1 MYLYLLRRLYTK
13 PVFLKTKTTFRASKS
28 VVVKVIVRYNF
39 RGCKEHFF
47 DDQFSRPETNK
58 SRSVHVFDLWW
69 HLRFRANCFTLINCK
84 EQRTY
89 KRRTKRNKTNL
100 FQSYNNLYSFTC
112 IYDKLES
119 ITYYTITK
127 FTKTSN
133 SSSYIIF
140 IFGIRNVVHV
150 YNMMSFAELKSYNL
164 RKNVCISKKYICIWW

>member
-1 MYLYLLRRLYTK
+1 ML
-13 PVFLKTKTTFRASKS
+13 LKTKTTFRASKS

-58 SRSVHVFDLWW
+58 SRYVHVFDLWW

-100 FQSYNNLYSFTC
+100 FKSNKNTILHVST
-112 IYDKLES
+112 IS
-119 ITYYTITK
+119 ISYYTITE
-127 FTKTSN
+127 FTKTPN

-150 YNMMSFAELKSYNL
+150 YNMMSFAALKSYNL
-164 RKNVCISKKYICIWW
+164 WKNVCISKKYICIWW